1 MTLEN
6 KQNKFL
12 TNYSHFTISFGSVT
26 NEFST
31 MNKNFQKD
39 PGSYVFEQ
47 LSLITTL
54 RFERLGKLRVS
65 SIVFCKYRKKSKK
78 NTVCRGMHTLSRH
91 RQAEREKKQQN
102 ISSYRE
108 KTNRTRQASQQT
120 TFIYDQTIAHIVLYV
135 TKVKLFG
142 KKSRQPTI
150 RTGPLQLRTNFYS

>member
-108 KTNRTRQASQQT
+108 KTNRTRQ
-120 TFIYDQTIAHIVLYV
+120 TILIHDHIVLYV

-142 KKSRQPTI
+142 KKNRQPTI